1 MVASVPTDGAPV
13 RGITPPRSTASTVF
27 LVSLGL
33 AALAGTVAILLPFVG
48 PIVLAGALSITAY
61 PAYGWMGRRWPRMS
75 PTVRALVTDLA
86 ILSLVVVP
94 VVLLIWMA
102 ASQADHFRPG
112 LSRWI
117 AAAQAIHE
125 GRLDD
130 SLRAVQPIPD
140 AVSRHIGL
148 SRAQTTAWMLGSTA
162 RGLDRLA
169 GWAAEAAAQ
178 SLQGAAVSLALCP
191 LLTFFL
197 LRDGAMY
204 VQRVGEFLPLY
215 AEDTQCLFD
224 RTRDATV
231 AVVRGL
237 LLTALL
243 EGAIATF
250 GYAMMGIQGAVLL
263 GVLTGFASVVPVVGT
278 SSIWVPVGLA
288 TILSGRVVP
297 GVLVLAWG
305 TAMVLGI
312 DNFAAPWLVGR
323 RIRVSLLPLLF
334 GIVGGAAV
342 FGVKG
347 LLIGPLIVSIAPTV
361 FDLVRLRVF
370 GLEASRARDER
381 AQADDHGGGGGNQAS
396 GHARSVYSP
405 VCPGATTVNVGG
417 APRPR
422 SHGTGPGR
430 HA

>member
-1 MVASVPTDGAPV
+1 MVASVPTAGAPL
-13 RGITPPRSTASTVF
+13 RGITPPRSTAATVF
-27 LVSLGL
+27 LASLGL
-33 AALAGTVAILLPFVG
+33 AALAGSVAILLPFAG

-61 PAYGWMGRRWPRMS
+61 PAYDWLGRRWPRLS

-86 ILSLVVVP
+86 ILALVVVP
-94 VVLLIWMA
+94 VVLLIWRA
-102 ASQADHFRPG
+102 VSEVDHFRPG

-130 SLRAVQPIPD
+130 SLRAIQPISE
-140 AVSRHIGL
+140 AVSRRIGV
-148 SRAQTTAWMLGSTA
+148 SRAQTTAWMFGSAA
-162 RGLDRLA
+162 RGLDHLA
-169 GWAAEAAAQ
+169 DWAAEAVAQ

-191 LLTFFL
+191 LITFFL
-197 LRDGAMY
+197 LRDGALY
-204 VQRVGEFLPLY
+204 VQRVREFLPLS

-224 RTRDATV
+224 RMRDATV

-243 EGAIATF
+243 QGAVATL
-250 GYAMMGIQGAVLL
+250 GYAMMGIPGAVLL
-263 GVLTGFASVVPVVGT
+263 GALTGFASVLPVVGT
-278 SSIWVPVGLA
+278 SSVWVPVGLA

-297 GVLVLAWG
+297 GLLVLAWG
-305 TAMVLGI
+305 TAIVVSI
-312 DNFAAPWLVGR
+312 DNFAAPWLIGR

-334 GIVGGAAV
+334 GTVGGAAV
-342 FGVKG
+342 FGLKG

-370 GLEASRARDER
+370 A
-381 AQADDHGGGGGNQAS
+381 
-396 GHARSVYSP
+396 
-405 VCPGATTVNVGG
+405 GAITLNVGET
-417 APRPR
+417 PPPR
-422 SHGTGPGR
+422 SQGTGPGR